1 MEEKKKKEKKVKPR
15 IVYKNYYLQH
25 SDYAPE
31 RFDVHV
37 NGRNSAL
44 GYGYTL
50 DAAIRYISLRE
61 MSLKT
66 GDRTLK
72 EFISEFRVLV
82 DEVKIAV
89 DAPNLMQ
96 D

>member
-1 MEEKKKKEKKVKPR
+1 
-15 IVYKNYYLQH
+15 
-25 SDYAPE
+25 
-31 RFDVHV
+31 
-37 NGRNSAL
+37 
-44 GYGYTL
+44 
-50 DAAIRYISLRE
+50 
-61 MSLKT
+61 MSLKD

-89 DAPNLMQ
+89 DAPNLMK

>member
-1 MEEKKKKEKKVKPR
+1 MEKREKKIKPR

-25 SDYAPE
+25 SEHAAE

-37 NGRNSAL
+37 IGKKTAL
-44 GYGYTL
+44 RYGCKF
-50 DAAIRYISLRE
+50 DGAISYIALRE

-72 EFISEFRVLV
+72 EFISEFRVLI

-89 DAPNLMQ
+89 DAPNLMK